1 MGEMEIKGQA
11 AAGNRNEHIEEG
23 SRGEQAILGKKRLG
37 QQRSILEVMKE
48 RRETWR
54 MKIWRRGES

>member
-1 MGEMEIKGQA
+1 MEIKGQA

-23 SRGEQAILGKKRLG
+23 SRGDQAIYIALGMKRLG